1 MSSFFSSLFGGANDT
16 LSKTMGQTGDIAGYS
31 SNLGQQNTSAGSGFF
46 NSILSGDSAQIAKTL
61 APEISQM
68 QQGGQQQK
76 NATAQFGN
84 RSGGNNAKT
93 QGIDSGNRASLTN
106 LIGGLQQGAASNLL
120 SSGQNL
126 LGTSLGALNQ
136 QAGMSQQQMQNWA
149 GSLFGG
155 ALTGAAGIGMSALGG
170 LAGGA

>member
-1 MSSFFSSLFGGANDT
+1 
-16 LSKTMGQTGDIAGYS
+16 MGQTGSIAGFS

-76 NATAQFGN
+76 ASTAQFGN

-106 LIGGLQQGAASNLL
+106 LIGGLQSGAASNLL

-136 QAGMSQQQMQNWA
+136 QAQMSQQQMENWNNSIFGKGITSAIGSGEAA
-149 GSLFGG
+149 GLG
-155 ALTGAAGIGMSALGG
+155 ALGI
-170 LAGGA
+170 